1 MKKKFRYGGVEYSSL
16 DEMPEDVRVLFEKNG
31 EPSEG
36 HEDEYEAE
44 LRGEAGED
52 LLEKERTEK
61 EADQRRGIG
70 PVWRAGIVAAGLVL
84 FGFGV
89 FLLHIWY
96 RVAWPRFNNPLAYA
110 GSFLVVSGVG
120 LIMLRRWAR
129 IATLCGVPVLL
140 AVAVPLYLRRSDAPF
155 ANTLLA
161 FIATCVLSF
170 LYLILPP
177 VVRQFRGKARSPE
190 SVKRIA
196 RLAPPPRP
204 VPFTLRLALT
214 WGSHAG
220 MIFSL
225 VTAIVTLPTV
235 MKLKPVLRGID
246 FRAEPEFLLLLLIP
260 LAFIAA
266 LMAALRLVI
275 KSGHCDIEMLE
286 KGNLTYARIAK
297 KVSIK
302 AGDTRMFRVYYEYEV
317 EGKKYK
323 AWDDTY
329 YTARIEDEAQ
339 EPLVYLPK
347 RPSMCALLDTFP
359 AHIDADARGHWIHR
373 FSFMGLLYPAIP
385 VAVLA
390 AAVYLAMK

>member
-1 MKKKFRYGGVEYSSL
+1 MRKKFRYGGVEYSSL

-36 HEDEYEAE
+36 REDEYEDE

-61 EADQRRGIG
+61 EADQRRGAG
-70 PVWRAGIVAAGLVL
+70 PLWRAGIVAAGVVL

-89 FLLHIWY
+89 FLLHVWY
-96 RVAWPRFNNPLAYA
+96 RVSWPRFNNPLAYA

-120 LIMLRRWAR
+120 LVMLRRWAR
-129 IATLCGVPVLL
+129 ITTLCGVPVLL
-140 AVAVPLYLRRSDAPF
+140 FVAVPLYVRRADAPF

-161 FIATCVLSF
+161 FITACALFF

-177 VVRQFRGKARSPE
+177 VVRQFRGKPRSPE

-196 RLAPPPRP
+196 RLAPAPRP

-225 VTAIVTLPTV
+225 VTAIVALPTV

-246 FRAEPEFLLLLLIP
+246 FRAEPVFLFLLLIP
-260 LAFIAA
+260 LAFAAA
-266 LMAALRLVI
+266 LMMALRLVL
-275 KSGHCDIEMLE
+275 KSGRCDIEMLE
-286 KGNLTYARIAK
+286 KGSLTHARIARK
-297 KVSIK
+297 ISMK

-317 EGKKYK
+317 DGKKYK

-329 YTARIEDEAQ
+329 YTARIEDEAR

-347 RPSMCALLDTFP
+347 RPSMCALLDTYP
-359 AHIDADARGHWIHR
+359 AHIDADAAGQWIHR
-373 FSFMGLLYPAIP
+373 FPFMGFVYPAIP

-390 AAVYLAMK
+390 AAVYLALK